1 MDQYFTWSLLRRE
14 ASVLPPEAELCLA
27 AFQNCFWE
35 EYRFMGHILNRQS
48 VKQKGQIMV
57 WWEQNETQY
66 FTSELFGRVGQVPCV
81 CVHNTPVVNQP
92 VGGGEKESVT
102 VWMQRGKMNYP
113 SVLRKAETLP
123 SANRETMSSK
133 VPDPSNS
140 PIFVPNRRTDRE

>member
-57 WWEQNETQY
+57 W
-66 FTSELFGRVGQVPCV
+66 
-81 CVHNTPVVNQP
+81 
-92 VGGGEKESVT
+92 
-102 VWMQRGKMNYP
+102 
-113 SVLRKAETLP
+113 
-123 SANRETMSSK
+123 
-133 VPDPSNS
+133 
-140 PIFVPNRRTDRE
+140 